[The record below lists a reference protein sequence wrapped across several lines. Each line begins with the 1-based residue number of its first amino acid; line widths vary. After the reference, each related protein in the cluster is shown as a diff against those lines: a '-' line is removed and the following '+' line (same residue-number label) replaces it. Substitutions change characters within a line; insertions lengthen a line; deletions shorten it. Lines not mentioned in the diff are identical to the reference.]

1 MVIINKIDTYSSSI
15 EPQPPTD
22 AKWLIEFFDDQFHN
36 KIYVLPSNNWP
47 SLIENGIMDLDYG
60 TSYSDINDLSEL
72 ESILNNIIKG

>member
-36 KIYVLPSNNWP
+36 KIYVPPSNNWP
-47 SLIENGIMDLDYG
+47 LLIENGIMDLDNG

-72 ESILNNIIKG
+72 ESILNNIIKE